1 MFTSNTVLAISDL
14 KILAIAA
21 LAAFVILSAPAAT
34 SPAQAQTGVY
44 TQNGGTGSQTNQTY
58 AATAVDQSA
67 VYVLNSG
74 ILTLTNCTMTKTGDA
89 SDVNASSQYGTNAGV
104 LAKSGGLI
112 TILGGSVT
120 TDASGANGL
129 FASGSGSTIS
139 MSGGYI
145 SATGG
150 GAHGVDAT
158 YGGSITLNNVDVT
171 TNGSNSSALATDFG
185 GGTVTVTNGAI
196 ISASTES
203 GSHSAGIYSTGVI
216 TVTGATIISLGD
228 CAGVIDGANS
238 ITLLHAELIGQ
249 QHGIKIWKTAPGAG
263 SAVVLMREGWL
274 TSGEGSAFYVTAET
288 GNAASAAI
296 TVKEGATVDAG
307 NGNIL
312 SVLGAS
318 SATLTLD
325 GVELSGSL
333 YADAAATAAVTLQ
346 NNARLAGAASG
357 VGMTMDA
364 SCVWFVTSNSV
375 LTSLV
380 DSAGVAGSTI
390 TNIVGNGYNVHYDP
404 NLAANSYLGGLVYTL
419 ARGGVLTPDTVP
431 VTAVSWG
438 AIKTLFGSRQ
448 HGS

>member
-1 MFTSNTVLAISDL
+1 MAETKPVSSDPLHIAVSKSKGL
-14 KILAIAA
+14 KIDWSDGHHSEYELVY
-21 LAAFVILSAPAAT
+21 LRDECPCAT
-34 SPAQAQTGVY
+34 
-44 TQNGGTGSQTNQTY
+44 
-58 AATAVDQSA
+58 
-67 VYVLNSG
+67 
-74 ILTLTNCTMTKTGDA
+74 CT
-89 SDVNASSQYGTNAGV
+89 
-104 LAKSGGLI
+104 
-112 TILGGSVT
+112 
-120 TDASGANGL
+120 
-129 FASGSGSTIS
+129 
-139 MSGGYI
+139 
-145 SATGG
+145 
-150 GAHGVDAT
+150 GAHGTEPQKSGYSQPQQDPFQLYQPKLRMVNIEEAGT
-158 YGGSITLNNVDVT
+158 Y
-171 TNGSNSSALATDFG
+171 ALKINWSDG
-185 GGTVTVTNGAI
+185 
-196 ISASTES
+196 
-203 GSHSAGIYSTGVI
+203 HSAGIYSTGVV
-216 TVTGATIISLGD
+216 TLTGATVMSLGD
-228 CAGVIDGANS
+228 CGGVIDGANS

-419 ARGGVLTPDTVP
+419 VRGGVLTPDIVP
-431 VTAVSWG
+431 VEATSWG
-438 AIKTLFGSRQ
+438 AIKTLFRGK
-448 HGS
+448 